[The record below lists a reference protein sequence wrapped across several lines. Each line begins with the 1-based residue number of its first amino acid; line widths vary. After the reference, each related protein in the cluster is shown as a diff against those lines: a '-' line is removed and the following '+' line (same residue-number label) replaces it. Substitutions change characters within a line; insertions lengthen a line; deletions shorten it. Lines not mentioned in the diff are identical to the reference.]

1 MEKKLLLLIVFLVGI
16 IQCGFS
22 QKLSTLRNSK
32 IEVAV
37 DEKGN
42 LVTLKNLATGQN
54 YADGKS
60 LWRLYYDRKIEKD
73 NEVIASENIP
83 TVQVDN
89 NEITISYS
97 KLIHHADELNFKLTL
112 KIILEDELVRFTSEI
127 TNNVQHTIVRELQY
141 PLIGNCQVPAGHQ
154 LLTTVEGGKIYPDP
168 KKQILSIPFSY
179 MGPDQNFRKMT
190 VKYPAQVAS
199 NCFAL
204 VGTTQGLYLGSHDST
219 FQDTWHGLR
228 MYPDKSHNFT
238 ELEVGLYKYPSCL
251 FGQTWKN
258 DANVVV
264 PYSGNWH
271 ETSKIYRKWANSW
284 WRHREEPLWV
294 KEMIGF
300 QRNIMKHQYGGTL
313 FPYTDFANRIKK
325 AGESVGINVAFPFG
339 WWNSGMDN
347 GYPDSYFV
355 TDPKQGGDA
364 AWKQAIADFKKD
376 GGKVLM
382 YYNGKLIDT
391 ESDYYKKGDGKKVC
405 FHNNTGNEI
414 REEYRFFGPGTFT
427 GYYDARTFVVADT
440 KNPKW
445 QRKLYEMADH
455 ALYLGANSVFYDQLG
470 YAEAVGNWDVSK
482 EFPIPELRVIYDKGN
497 ALKMIHDY
505 IETKDK
511 DFAIGT
517 EHIADYTSQFCD
529 YVHIVTNLSDPYNFL
544 DWFRYTFPEI
554 ILSDRNLDGDES
566 DIVWLVNQ
574 DVLLG
579 LRNNLQTFR
588 LRGTIDETPEYQ
600 QYLAKVNKLKAQY
613 KSLLVMG
620 TYRDTEGFSINDSR
634 LIARSF
640 SDKDQMAL
648 VVTQKSAENVSA
660 QVSVPGYRFKES
672 SGIGNNSVVTGSNGI
687 QNVTVG
693 KNGLMVLIYEKN
705 TL

>member
-1 MEKKLLLLIVFLVGI
+1 MKKKLLLILIFSVIIIRWGI
-16 IQCGFS
+16 P
-22 QKLSTLRNSK
+22 QKLYTLKNSK
-32 IEVAV
+32 IEITI

-42 LVTLKNLATGQN
+42 LVSLKNLDTGQN
-54 YADGKS
+54 YASGKS
-60 LWRLYYDRKIEKD
+60 LWRLYYDRKVEKD
-73 NEVIASENIP
+73 NEVIASTYAP
-83 TVQVDN
+83 TVLADK
-89 NEITISYS
+89 NEITISYP
-97 KLIHHADELNFKLTL
+97 KLSHQAEELNFNLTL
-112 KIILEDELVRFTSEI
+112 KIILEDGLVKFASKI
-127 TNNVQHTIVRELQY
+127 TNSEPHTIIREIQY
-141 PLIGNCQVPAGHQ
+141 PLIGNCQAPADHQ
-154 LLTTVEGGKIYPDP
+154 LLTTTEGGKLYPDP

-179 MGPDQNFRKMT
+179 MGPDQHFRKMT

-228 MYPDKSHNFT
+228 MYPDKNHNFT
-238 ELEVGLYKYPSCL
+238 ELEVGLYKYPSCM
-251 FGQTWKN
+251 FGETWKN
-258 DANVVV
+258 DANVVA

-271 ETSKIYRKWANSW
+271 ETAKIYRKWADSW
-284 WRHREEPLWV
+284 WRHREEPQWV
-294 KEMIGF
+294 KEMNGF
-300 QRNIMKHQYGGTL
+300 QRIIMKHQYGETL
-313 FPYTDFANRIKK
+313 FPYTDFNNRIKK
-325 AGESVGINVAFPFG
+325 AGESVGINVVFPFG
-339 WWNSGMDN
+339 WWNTGMDN

-364 AWKQAIADFKKD
+364 AWKQAIAGFKKD
-376 GGKVLM
+376 GGKILM

-414 REEYRFFGPGTFT
+414 REDYRFFGPGTFT

-470 YAEAVGNWDVSK
+470 YAESVGNWDVSK
-482 EFPIPELRVIYDKGN
+482 EFPIPELQIIYDKGN

-505 IETKDK
+505 IDTKDK

-529 YVHIVTNLSDPYNFL
+529 YVHIVTNLSDPCNFL

-554 ILSDRNLDGDES
+554 ILSDRNLDGDEP
-566 DIVWLVNQ
+566 DVPWLVNQ

-588 LRGTIDETPEYQ
+588 LRGTIDETPDYQ
-600 QYLAKVNKLKAQY
+600 QYLAKVNKLKDKY

-620 TYRDTEGFSINDSR
+620 IYRDTDGFAINDNR
-634 LIARSF
+634 IIARSF
-640 SDKDQMAL
+640 VNKNEMAL
-648 VVTQKSAENVSA
+648 VITQKSAEKLSA
-660 QVSVPGYRFKES
+660 RVTVPGYRFKEY
-672 SGIGNNSVVTGSNGI
+672 SGVGNGEITTGNNGI
-687 QNVTVG
+687 QNITVEN
-693 KNGLMVLIYEKN
+693 NGLLVLIYEKRMN
-705 TL
+705 